1 MQKNKKLL
9 DEQLIRDNDGL
20 DLSELKQR
28 TQISQSILYQEEELR
43 DLENLP
49 PRLRTLHKHGGEL
62 TNYEE
67 YPVALHTGDKGL
79 EKLRAALLSN

>member
-9 DEQLIRDNDGL
+9 DEQLIRDSDGL
-20 DLSELKQR
+20 DLSELRQK
-28 TQISQSILYQEEELR
+28 TQISQLISSRQEELR

-62 TNYEE
+62 ISYEE

-79 EKLRAALLSN
+79 EKLRGALLNN